1 MGCTDMKPAGLRS
14 EPVSPLHNLFTER
27 HPYDQTVKCTSLCA
41 GNILWVTILWKKKK
55 ERENPDPSKERL
67 FDYLSGS
74 AIIICT
80 DYYYYSLLL

>member
-27 HPYDQTVKCTSLCA
+27 HQPSNVLLFVQWTDFGSQFFD
-41 GNILWVTILWKKKK
+41 KKKK
-55 ERENPDPSKERL
+55 KKKNLDPSKERL

-80 DYYYYSLLL
+80 NSYYYALLL